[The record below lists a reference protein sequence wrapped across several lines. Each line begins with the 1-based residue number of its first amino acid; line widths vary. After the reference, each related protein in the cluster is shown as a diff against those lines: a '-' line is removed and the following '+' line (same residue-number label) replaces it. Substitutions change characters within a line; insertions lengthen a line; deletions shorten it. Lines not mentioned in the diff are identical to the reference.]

1 MLGVMEGELNY
12 NSPKSI
18 ARFLQENGM
27 APTRRFGQNFLISKG
42 VREKILGLL
51 ELPSDGTV
59 WEIGPGLGA
68 MTHMLIDNAA
78 HITLFEIDRRF
89 IEFLSS
95 LYKQREEVR
104 IVAGDVV
111 KTWESIYSSEG
122 LPDRIM
128 GNLPYNTASMIIG
141 DLIMAGCVAD
151 RMVFTVQ
158 KEVAARM
165 NANPGTREY
174 SAFSV
179 LCQFASSIEHA
190 GVISPGAFY
199 PQPHVDS
206 AIVLM
211 RPHGEYEFDLLP
223 LVSSITKALFSS
235 RRKTIRNTL
244 GRSVVAS
251 HYGKSRLYDAF
262 DASGIDA
269 GRRGEELPVKTIVQ
283 LAECLRG
290 DSAS

>member
-1 MLGVMEGELNY
+1 MLDVMYGELNY

-18 ARFLQENGM
+18 AQFLRENGM
-27 APTRRFGQNFLISKG
+27 APTRRFGQNFLISQA
-42 VREKILGLL
+42 VREKILRLL
-51 ELPSDGTV
+51 ELPQDGTV

-68 MTHMLIDNAA
+68 MTHMLVERAA
-78 HITLFEIDRRF
+78 RSVLFEIDRRF
-89 IEFLSS
+89 IEYLNN
-95 LYKQREEVR
+95 LYKEHSNVR

-111 KTWESIYSSEG
+111 KTWKQVYAEEG
-122 LPDRIM
+122 LPKRIM

-141 DLIMAGCVAD
+141 DLIESGCVAE

-165 NANPGTREY
+165 SAKPGTRDY

-179 LCQFASSIEHA
+179 ICQFACSVSDA

-206 AIVLM
+206 AVVLM
-211 RPHGEYEFDLLP
+211 QPHGRYRYELLS
-223 LVSSITKALFSS
+223 LVSTITKALFSA

-244 GRSVVAS
+244 GRSVVATR
-251 HYGKSRLYDAF
+251 YGKPQLYGALE
-262 DASGIDA
+262 ATGIDA
-269 GRRGEELPVKTIVQ
+269 GQRGEELPVETIVALAVQ
-283 LAECLRG
+283 LEQ
-290 DSAS
+290 